1 MNSCRICEHPIHA
14 RKTKNDEKRPN
25 FAKHGLLYQS
35 KKLRDS
41 STPDGNSG
49 QDCVQARNKKNNEKS
64 YVLRRQLVNPS
75 QSHPSAASKQGRE
88 IGVGA
93 I

>member
-1 MNSCRICEHPIHA
+1 MVPIV
-14 RKTKNDEKRPN
+14 
-25 FAKHGLLYQS
+25 AKIVF
-35 KKLRDS
+35 KL
-41 STPDGNSG
+41 
-49 QDCVQARNKKNNEKS
+49 AIKNNEKF